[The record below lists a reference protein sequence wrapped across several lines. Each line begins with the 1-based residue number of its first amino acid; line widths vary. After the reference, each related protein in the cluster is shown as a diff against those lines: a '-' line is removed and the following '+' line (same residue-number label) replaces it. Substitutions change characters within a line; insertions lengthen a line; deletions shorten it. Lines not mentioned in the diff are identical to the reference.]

1 MSWTR
6 SLLRFL
12 PPPLPPHLAVVA
24 ALCVATQ
31 ATAQTGTGRITGT
44 ITDRT
49 AGAPIPNVS
58 VNVVGTQLGVRTTA
72 DGRYSINEVPA
83 GSQRVHVAR
92 IGYTPEDQQVSV
104 TAGQTSTAN
113 IALAAASVTLDQ
125 MVVVGYGSQRRS
137 DLTGSVASVT
147 PNVDQTPVLSL
158 EQTLQGAAPGVAVTQ
173 ASSAP
178 GGALSIRIR
187 GGSSVTGNNEPLYVI
202 DGFPVEN
209 DPDAQNPSDGGR
221 DATTTVPSNP
231 LAALNPADIESIEIL
246 KDASATSIYGAR
258 GANGVI
264 IITTKHGLSARP
276 RFTLDSYSGTQSVA
290 HRYDLLNGQQFARF
304 ANDWSVNNGTGT
316 IFTDVNSV
324 PNTDWQSLVFHTA
337 PLSNLQLGVTGG
349 GNGANATR
357 YALSGGVF
365 NQQGVVINSGFK
377 RISLRGNLDQSVGE
391 KLRLA
396 STVTVSRVN
405 SSFVP
410 TDGSLNGGAGAVG
423 AAIDYY
429 PILPVRQPNG
439 TYTLMGQN
447 SPSSILQPT
456 NIPNPVSMA
465 ADVTDKLGDTRTLAN
480 AYGEYSLMQDLR
492 LKVSLGADLSTRTRD
507 TYFPRTTLQ
516 GASPVNGQAKRGQTS
531 TTGFLNENTLS
542 YNRAFGAS
550 NLVDAVVGYTRQQ
563 NDLTNS
569 QIANSNFVSDIDVF
583 ESIGSGTQNGGPNV
597 SSTHTRW
604 TLASYLGR
612 VNYTLAN
619 RYLFTVTG
627 REDGSSR
634 FGSDHQWGFF
644 PSAAFGWRVSD
655 EPFMSKF
662 SQIELLK
669 FRASY
674 GLAGNPSIR
683 PYQSMAHLLSQQY
696 TFGGTVVPGYF
707 PASVGN
713 PNLGW
718 ETTKQLDLG
727 ADLGLYGGRVSF
739 TGDLYR
745 KKTSDLLLAVNL
757 PFESGFGT
765 ALQNVGAV
773 RNNGYELGL
782 TLTLLD
788 GRTKNSLGWTTTFNY
803 SHNKNTVLDL
813 GGVQQIFANSV
824 NSDLK
829 LLGSLIQIGYPLG
842 VFYGYK
848 TDGLLRDSATAA
860 AYTAKVKPI
869 SGTSWKP
876 GDVKLLDLAG
886 VDSLGHPTGPDGK
899 IDANDRT
906 IIGDPN
912 PKFNAGWMNTFSFRA
927 FRLSS
932 MMDAVYGNKIL
943 NLNNV
948 RLEQGSPG
956 TNIIADRYLDAWTPQ
971 NPNAKYPRINFT
983 PGTIGSDITSDLL
996 EDGSFLR
1003 LRSVTLDFSLPDHL
1017 VSRLGLSDSR
1027 VYVTGANLI
1036 TWTHYSGFNPDVS
1049 SLGIGNVNRGID
1061 VGAYPLSRSF
1071 TFGVNVTY

>member
-1 MSWTR
+1 MIWKR
-6 SLLRFL
+6 ARMCLALVPLL
-12 PPPLPPHLAVVA
+12 VVA
-24 ALCVATQ
+24 AAS
-31 ATAQTGTGRITGT
+31 ADAQTGTGRINGT
-44 ITDRT
+44 VIDRT
-49 AGAPIPNVS
+49 AGAPVSNVS
-58 VNVVGTQLGVRTTA
+58 VSIVGTELGGRTGA
-72 DGRYSINEVPA
+72 DGKFSIAGVPTGA
-83 GSQRVHVAR
+83 QRVRASR
-92 IGYTPEDQQVSV
+92 IGYTPIDQLITVS
-104 TAGQTSTAN
+104 AGQNAVVSMSMS
-113 IALAAASVTLDQ
+113 AATVTLDQ
-125 MVVVGYGSQRRS
+125 MVVVGYGTQRRS

-158 EQTLQGAAPGVAVTQ
+158 EQTLQGAAPGVMVTQ

-187 GGSSVTGNNEPLYVI
+187 GGASVTGNNEPLYVI
-202 DGFPVEN
+202 DGFPIEN

-231 LAALNPADIESIEIL
+231 LATLNPSDIESIEIL

-264 IITTKHGLSARP
+264 IITTKHGMTAKP
-276 RFTLDSYSGTQSVA
+276 RFTLDTYSGTQSVA
-290 HRYDLLNGQQFARF
+290 HRYSLLNSQQFAEF
-304 ANDWSVNNGTGT
+304 ANAWSVNNATGV
-316 IFTDVNSV
+316 IFTDPASL
-324 PNTDWQSLVFHTA
+324 PNTDWQSLIFRDA
-337 PLSNLQLGVTGG
+337 PLSNVQIGVTGG
-349 GNGANATR
+349 GNGTNATR

-365 NQQGVVINSGFK
+365 QQQGVVINSGFK
-377 RISLRGNLDQSVGE
+377 RISLRGNIDQSIGD

-396 STVTVSRVN
+396 STVTLSRVN
-405 SSFVP
+405 SNSVP

-429 PILPVRQPNG
+429 PVLPVRQPNG
-439 TYTLMGQN
+439 TYTLMSPN
-447 SPSSILQPT
+447 SPSSLLGAT
-456 NIPNPVSMA
+456 NIANPVSMA
-465 ADVTDKLGDTRTLAN
+465 NDVTDKLGDTRALAN
-480 AYGEYSLMQDLR
+480 ASGEYTLADGLR
-492 LKVSLGADLSTRTRD
+492 LKVSLGTDLSSRNRD
-507 TYFPRTTLQ
+507 TYYPRTTLMGSQ
-516 GASPVNGQAKRGQTS
+516 VNGQAVRGTTS
-531 TTGFLNENTLS
+531 STNFLNENTLA
-542 YNRAFGAS
+542 YNHAFGA
-550 NLVDAVVGYTRQQ
+550 NHLVDAVAGYTRQQ
-563 NDLTNS
+563 SDLNAS
-569 QIANSNFVSDIDVF
+569 SIKNSNFVSDIDVF
-583 ESIGSGTQNGGPNV
+583 ESIGSGTQNGGPTV
-597 SSTHTRW
+597 ASGHTRW

-612 VNYTLAN
+612 LNYTLAN

-634 FGSDHQWGFF
+634 FGADHQWGFF

-655 EPFMSKF
+655 EPFMANLSKV
-662 SQIELLK
+662 ELLK

-683 PYQSMAHLLSQQY
+683 PYQSVAHLLSQQY
-696 TFGGTVVPGYF
+696 TFGGTVVPGYY

-718 ETTKQLDLG
+718 ETTRQLDIG
-727 ADLGLYGGRVSF
+727 ADLGLYSGRVSL
-739 TGDLYR
+739 TADLYR
-745 KKTSDLLLAVNL
+745 KTTDDLLLAVNL
-757 PFESGFGT
+757 PFESGFAS
-765 ALQNVGAV
+765 ALQNAGSV

-782 TLTLLD
+782 TLTILD
-788 GRTKNSLGWTTTFNY
+788 GKAKNSLGWTSTINY
-803 SHNKNTVLDL
+803 SHNKNQVLNL
-813 GGVQQIFANSV
+813 GGVNQIFASSV

-829 LLGSLIQIGYPLG
+829 LLGTLIQVGQPLG
-842 VFYGYK
+842 VFYGYQAA
-848 TDGLLRDSATAA
+848 GLLRDSAAA
-860 AYTAKVKPI
+860 ADYTTKVKPI

-912 PKFNAGWMNTFSFRA
+912 PKFNAGFMNTFSFRS
-927 FRLSS
+927 FRLSA
-932 MMDAVYGNKIL
+932 MMDAVSGNKIL

-948 RLEQGSPG
+948 RLEAGSPA
-956 TNIIADRYLDAWTPQ
+956 TNVVADRYLDSWTPT

-1003 LRSVTLDFSLPDHL
+1003 LRSLTFDVGLPDRL
-1017 VSRLGLSDSR
+1017 VSRYGLTATR
-1027 VYVTGANLI
+1027 VYVTGANLV

-1061 VGAYPLSRSF
+1061 VGAYPLARSF
-1071 TFGVNVTY
+1071 TFGINVTY